1 MKKSIGLPVLLLLLF
16 ALTSSAFANKETG
29 SITGIVFGQ
38 DSQPISFA
46 NVLLYSTKDSSL
58 VKAEYTQD
66 DGRFELKSIGA
77 GRYWLNVSFVG
88 LADYNS
94 APFELATGQNLDMHN
109 ITMTTQGVELAQVTV
124 TSKKP
129 MVEVQPDKT
138 VFNVEGSINATG
150 NNALELLR
158 KSPGVVVDNN
168 DNVIMSGK
176 GGVRIYIDGK
186 PTQLSAND
194 LAAYL
199 KTIQSTDIATIEII
213 TNPSARWDAEGNAG
227 IINIRMKKDKRL
239 GGNGNVNLG
248 YGVGRRENYEGSV
261 SGNYRNKRMNTFA
274 SYSFNDGE
282 WFENL
287 NFYREQYDI
296 QLDQKGRN
304 DNHWRSN
311 NFKLGSDYFINDKNT
326 IGFLVNGYENSS
338 DDKGFIRTPISVI
351 GASQPDST
359 LISRTNTD
367 GDRRNYNF
375 NLNYRFDDAKGKIW
389 NVDADYGFFKNEN
402 RQIQPNM
409 YLDGDGSDENA
420 VRSEKNYHMVTP
432 TKIDIYTFKLD
443 HERPFL
449 KGQLGAGIKLAYVKT
464 DNDFNF
470 YNIIE
475 GKDEVDLDRTNFFTY
490 TENVNAAYSTYSR
503 QFGKWGMQLG
513 LRAEQT
519 NSEGDLTALKPVN
532 DQNVKRDY
540 FNLFPSGG
548 VTYTMNEKHSFQLN
562 FSRRLDRP
570 SYQDLNPFEYRLDEL
585 TFQKGNPFLRPQYS
599 NNVQFSHT
607 FMQMMTTSLAFSHT
621 SDLIQQFVDVSD
633 VNEKAAFQT
642 FRNLAEQNNLSLNIG
657 TPIPLTKWWNGYVNL
672 NGYYQDVHADFGEGK
687 VVDANIYAFNA
698 YMQHSFT
705 LPKDIN
711 FEVSGWYNSPSIWG
725 GTFKM
730 NDMWA
735 VDAGVSK
742 KLLKG
747 KATLKLSVNDIF
759 YSQNWSGK
767 STFGDLYMTVDGR
780 GDSRRFRANFSYS
793 FGNEQVKG
801 SRRRSTGLEDEKNR
815 IKN

>member
-1 MKKSIGLPVLLLLLF
+1 MKKSTGLLVLLLSFFLTGS
-16 ALTSSAFANKETG
+16 ALANKETG
-29 SITGIVFGQ
+29 TIKGIVFGN
-38 DSQPISFA
+38 DNQPVSFA
-46 NVLLYSTKDSSL
+46 NVLLYSAKDSSL
-58 VKAEYTQD
+58 VKAEYTAD
-66 DGRFELKSIGA
+66 DGQFELQSIGA

-88 LADYNS
+88 MADFNS
-94 APFELATGQNLDMHN
+94 EPFDLTTGQNLN
-109 ITMTTQGVELAQVTV
+109 LPQIKMTTKGVDLAQVTV
-124 TSKKP
+124 TTKKP
-129 MVEVQPDKT
+129 LVEVHPDKT

-150 NNALELLR
+150 NNAMELLR

-168 DNVIMSGK
+168 DNIIMSGK

-248 YGVGRRENYEGSV
+248 YAVGQRENYEGSV
-261 SGNYRNKRMNTFA
+261 SGNYRNKLMNTFG

-282 WFENL
+282 WLEIMNI
-287 NFYREQYDI
+287 YREQNGTM
-296 QLDQKGRN
+296 LDQKGQN

-311 NFKLGSDYFINDKNT
+311 NFKLGNDFFINDKNT
-326 IGFLVNGYENSS
+326 IGFLVNGYESKQ
-338 DDKGFIRTPISVI
+338 DDKGNIRTPISAI
-351 GASQPDST
+351 GGSQPDST
-359 LISRTNTD
+359 LISKTTTD
-367 GDRRNYNF
+367 GKRRNYNF

-389 NVDADYGFFKNEN
+389 NVDADYGFFKNDN
-402 RQIQPNM
+402 SQIQPNM
-409 YLDGDGSDENA
+409 YLNGDGSDPNA
-420 VRSEKNYHMVTP
+420 IRSEKNYHMVTP
-432 TKIDIYTFKLD
+432 MNIDIYTLKLD
-443 HERPFL
+443 HERPLL
-449 KGQLGAGIKLAYVKT
+449 KGQFGAGIKLSYVKT
-464 DNDFNF
+464 NNDFNF
-470 YNIIE
+470 YNILE
-475 GKDEVDLDRTNFFTY
+475 GEDVVDVDRTNFYTY
-490 TENVNAAYSTYSR
+490 TENVNAAYTTYNR

-519 NSEGDLTALKPVN
+519 NSEGDLSALKDVN
-532 DQNVKRDY
+532 DENVKRDY

-548 VTYTMNEKHSFQLN
+548 LTYTLNEKHSFQLN

-607 FMQMMTTSLAFSHT
+607 FMQMVNTSLAFSHT
-621 SDLIQQFVDVSD
+621 SDLIERLVDVSD
-633 VNEKAAFQT
+633 VNDKAAFVT
-642 FRNLAEQNNLSLNIG
+642 FRNLADQNNYSINIG
-657 TPIPLTKWWNGYVNL
+657 SPIPITKWWNGYVNL
-672 NGYYQDVHADFGEGK
+672 NGYRTDINADFGEGK
-687 VVDANIYAFNA
+687 VVDVTIHAFNG
-698 YMQHSFT
+698 YMQHTFT
-705 LPKDIN
+705 LPKDFSGEI
-711 FEVSGWYNSPSIWG
+711 SGWYSSPSIWG

-730 NDMWA
+730 RQMWGI
-735 VDAGVSK
+735 DAGVSK

-747 KATLKLSVNDIF
+747 KATLKLSVSDIF
-759 YSQNWSGK
+759 YSQKWGGK
-767 STFGDLYMTVDGR
+767 STFGDLYMTIDGR
-780 GDSRRFRANFSYS
+780 GDSRRFRANFSYN
-793 FGNEQVKG
+793 FGNEQVKA